1 VAKKR
6 GKRQRIRKAL
16 LLISLLSFPV
26 IINYLSPYVI
36 IDGAM
41 NGVVNGSFIVFV
53 ALFVSSLLVGRL
65 WCGWLCPGA
74 GLGEAC
80 TAVNDKPAR
89 GGKWNWIKWA
99 IWFIWIGLIAFLAIS
114 AGGYKR
120 VNFFHLTESGI
131 SVDRPQGYIIYYAVL
146 GIFIALSW
154 IAGKRA
160 GCLPHHLLDGAVH
173 DPWAQDQEP
182 VQMAGAAAKGRT
194 GQVYRLQALHQS
206 LPDGPRRQRNGAEWR
221 DGKQR
226 VRPVRELRRCLPQG
240 CDPLLLQCGEVKAE
254 IRHVKALAAP
264 CPDSGCS
271 ADQAPA

>member
-1 VAKKR
+1 LIGRLNVAKKQ

-120 VNFFHLTESGI
+120 AACHTICWMAPFTI
-131 SVDRPQGYIIYYAVL
+131 L
-146 GIFIALSW
+146 GRKIRNLFKWPAL
-154 IAGKRA
+154 
-160 GCLPHHLLDGAVH
+160 
-173 DPWAQDQEP
+173 
-182 VQMAGAAAKGRT
+182 
-194 GQVYRLQALHQS
+194 RL
-206 LPDGPRRQRNGAEWR
+206 
-221 DGKQR
+221 
-226 VRPVRELRRCLPQG
+226 
-240 CDPLLLQCGEVKAE
+240 KAE
-254 IRHVKALAAP
+254 QDKCIDCKRCTKACPMGLDVNGMVQSGAMENSECVLCGSCVDACPKDVIRYSFSVGK
-264 CPDSGCS
+264 
-271 ADQAPA
+271 